1 MKRVLAAAAVCVLIF
16 CGCQGGEMDETMLM
30 YTDELSKV
38 NEIDIIPDDIPDIVE
53 TLSSGEELEQ
63 FVETLDLSQ
72 WKESALSQEAEK
84 SGTFSLR
91 EITSVDAEQTD
102 VRCIGEI
109 FVYKSVPY
117 VSVRIADTT
126 VSFEVPQETAE
137 YLNSYFE

>member
-1 MKRVLAAAAVCVLIF
+1 
-16 CGCQGGEMDETMLM
+16 MDETMLM